1 MTYTTIGRL
10 HRNSEDDFTLPSV
23 YDGRTVVDRFR
34 FAIGKR
40 PEIDRGG
47 AERVLA
53 RRQERDPGLQHLIDQ
68 ARTSPHSDP
77 ELVAELADVDVF
89 DLAAQ
94 TPRQA
99 ALVAAVIRAG
109 GYSDAAD
116 AAHAAVATVAEGAGG
131 AVAEV
136 EIWECARDL
145 AFALEA
151 FAHFCHLAS
160 EPGAVRLRRAEQAP
174 MLLDVWP
181 HLRRLLELR
190 RRVPGPDHVD
200 AKQAAARLREDD
212 PTGFHRTLTG
222 FLFPE
227 EGLWGRDDR
236 YAALQG
242 LLPAVAFLPGIRS
255 AEHAVELGPAFREQS
270 WEWCG
275 DLDIEFTFLTY
286 VGAGA
291 LPFLLA
297 WLDGGHRCEPG
308 GPCAVH
314 DRVLEL
320 VARIPSAEAISALLE
335 RAGDARVLTRL
346 HEAVARFPRRAL
358 QVLAEV
364 DPAEVDPARGE
375 TGEIATAVLTEVVR
389 ADPEFARAEQA
400 YLSPVGD
407 KRVSALLPDDPDNAA
422 LMSQLPAILAVP
434 PWRDRKRKPARL
446 ITVEALVPPSDTE
459 VGWEPGERERWL
471 GPQDAGWAPQEGWSG
486 LLQEIAERTA
496 DELTALYFAAHGP
509 DDLVRPLLTEGWRPV
524 IKSDDDRVLA
534 FVARYETLALPAI
547 LGIERR
553 PALRARLL
561 LPFANPEIAA
571 LMVDGASRLR
581 SVQGAATD
589 WLRRHPEAAARCVLP
604 TALGKRGKFRR
615 GAEAMLRS
623 VEAAGADVPAI
634 ATRTYG
640 AEVGQAVKELLAD
653 DGLGAFPRTMPT
665 PPPAARAALL
675 APIRLRD
682 GRTALPQSAVQA
694 VVDMLMIS
702 TPDEPYAGL
711 ETVKAVCDAD
721 SLAEFAWSLY
731 TAARE
736 TGLPALR
743 AFGDASIVERL
754 LPVLRE
760 QNEIGE
766 NTVGDEFQVLAAIGG
781 DRALT
786 TLHTYAVKGRHA
798 LTRKTAQEQFD
809 AIAEAMDLSAPAL
822 ADRVVPDLG
831 LGPDGTLVLD
841 YGPRRFVI
849 GFDELLRPVVRD
861 EAGDPVKAL
870 PKPGKNDDPELADA
884 AYKKFTEL
892 KKSARTVAL
901 DQIKRLESAMRGRR
915 RWDPEDFANYLVA
928 HPVMRHLVRRLV
940 WGVYDEQKNVL
951 GSFRVA
957 EDLSYAD
964 AHDTDYVI
972 PSEAGVRIG
981 VAHPA
986 DLGPTLGDWS
996 ELFADYEILQPFE
1009 QLGWPIPAL
1018 TDRDRTA
1025 KLLERPYVT
1034 PDPTHISYLGSQT
1047 SISASA
1053 IVWLQSRGWQ
1063 RGPLPTG
1070 SLADGARWRRTLRPV
1085 GGDRHVVLELEP
1097 GILAGA
1103 PGQSEPQYITAV
1115 WLSGTGEDSE
1125 FDRDALPWSE
1135 LDDATAAQVLREL
1148 EEMD

>member
-1 MTYTTIGRL
+1 MTYTTIGKL
-10 HRNSEDDFTLPSV
+10 HRDCEDDFTPPPV
-23 YDGRTVVDRFR
+23 YDGGAVVDRYR

-40 PEIDRGG
+40 PEIDRSG

-53 RRQERDPGLQHLIDQ
+53 RRRERDPGLQRLIDR

-94 TPRQA
+94 TPWQA

-116 AAHAAVATVAEGAGG
+116 APVSEDAG

-151 FAHFCHLAS
+151 FAHFCHLACA
-160 EPGAVRLRRAEQAP
+160 PGAVRLRRAEQAP

-200 AKQAAARLREDD
+200 AKSAAARLREDD

-227 EGLWGRDDR
+227 QGDWGRDDR
-236 YAALQG
+236 EAAIQG
-242 LLPAVAFLPGIRS
+242 LIPAIALLPGIRS
-255 AEHAVELGPAFREQS
+255 AEHASALGPAFREQS
-270 WEWCG
+270 WEWYG
-275 DLDIEFTFLTY
+275 DLDIELTLLTY
-286 VGAGA
+286 VGSGA

-320 VARIPSAEAISALLE
+320 VARIPNAEAISALLE
-335 RAGDARVLTRL
+335 RSGDARVLPRL
-346 HEAVARFPRRAL
+346 REAVARFPRRAL
-358 QVLAEV
+358 RVLAEV
-364 DPAEVDPARGE
+364 DPAGAE
-375 TGEIATAVLTEVVR
+375 TGEIATTVLTEVVH

-400 YLSPVGD
+400 YLSPGGE

-422 LMSQLPAILAVP
+422 LLSQLPVILAAP
-434 PWRDRKRKPARL
+434 PWRDRKRKPAKL
-446 ITVEALVPPSDTE
+446 ITVDGLVPPSDAE
-459 VGWEPGERERWL
+459 AVWEPGERERWL
-471 GPQDAGWAPQEGWSG
+471 CPQDAGWAPQEGWSG
-486 LLQEIAERTA
+486 LLRQIAEGTA
-496 DELTALYFAAHGP
+496 DEPTALYFAAHGP
-509 DDLVRPLLTEGWRPV
+509 DELVRPLLTQGWRPV
-524 IKSDDDRVLA
+524 IKSDEDRVLA

-561 LPFANPEIAA
+561 LPFANREIAA
-571 LMVDGASRLR
+571 LMVDGVGRLR
-581 SVQGAATD
+581 SVHGAATT

-604 TALGKRGKFRR
+604 TALGKRGKARR

-623 VEAAGADVPAI
+623 VEAAGVDVPAI

-640 AEVGQAVKELLAD
+640 TEVGQAVKELLAD
-653 DGLGAFPRTMPT
+653 DGLGAVPRTMPQ

-682 GRTALPQSAVQA
+682 GRTAVPQSAAQA
-694 VVDMLMIS
+694 VVDMLTIS

-711 ETVKAVCDAD
+711 EIVKAACDAG

-743 AFGDASIVERL
+743 AFGDESIVERL

-760 QNEIGE
+760 RNEIGE
-766 NTVGDEFQVLAAIGG
+766 STVGDEFQVLAAIGG

-786 TLHTYAVKGRHA
+786 TLHTYSVKGRHA

-809 AIAEAMDLSAPAL
+809 AAAEAMDLSALAL

-831 LGPDGTLVLD
+831 LGPDGTLGLD
-841 YGPRRFVI
+841 YGPRRFVV
-849 GFDELLRPVVRD
+849 GFDELLRPVVCD
-861 EAGDPVKAL
+861 EAGDPLKAL
-870 PKPGKNDDPELADA
+870 PKPGKNDDSELADA

-892 KKSARTVAL
+892 KKTARTVAL
-901 DQIKRLESAMRGRR
+901 DQIKRLGSAMRGRR
-915 RWDPEDFANYLVA
+915 RWDPEDFATYLVA

-940 WGVYDEQKNVL
+940 WGVYDEQQNVL

-964 AHDTDYVI
+964 VHDAGYVI
-972 PSEAGVRIG
+972 PSDAKVRIG

-986 DLGPTLGDWS
+986 DLGTTLGDWS

-1018 TDRDRTA
+1018 TDRDRTS
-1025 KLLERPYVT
+1025 KLLDRPYVT
-1034 PDPTHISYLGSQT
+1034 PDPTHISSLSPQ
-1047 SISASA
+1047 SAISAWA

-1063 RGPLPTG
+1063 RGPLQAG
-1070 SLADGARWRRTLRPV
+1070 SLADGPRWRRTLRPV

-1103 PGQSEPQYITAV
+1103 PGQSEHQYVTAV
-1115 WLSGTGEDSE
+1115 WLSGTGANPE

-1135 LDDATAAQVLREL
+1135 LDEATAAQVLREL
-1148 EEMD
+1148 EEMV